1 VSSHT
6 RDRSPARGSTP
17 TLAVLE
23 PATEQVLAEI
33 PRAGAEEADAAV
45 ARAKAAY
52 PAWRALSPPDRARLL
67 HGLADALAG
76 RQEELAVLEARN
88 AGKPIGDARGE
99 MDMVVETFRYYAGAV
114 ERALGDTIPVAGGVA
129 MTFREPLGVVALI
142 TPWNFPLTIASWKL
156 APCLAAGNTVVLK
169 PAELTPLTAL
179 EFERIALD
187 AGIPEGVVNV
197 VAGPGRTCGTR
208 LVEHPDVAKV
218 AFTGSTEVGRTI
230 AAGAAQTIKHV
241 TLELGGKSPN
251 LIFADADLEAA
262 AQAAPWAVFG
272 NAGQDCCARSRILVQ
287 DSVLDDFLAALGRV
301 VEGIRVGD
309 PLDEATQMGPLISA
323 GQRETVG
330 SYVPDGAPVAARGS
344 APDGPGF
351 WFPPTVLAPVDP
363 GDRAVR
369 EEIFGPVACVIPFRD
384 EAEAIALA
392 NDTIY
397 GLSGSIWTRDGA
409 RALRVARAVEAG
421 VLSINSNTSVR
432 VSTPFGGFK
441 QSGVGRELGPH
452 ALDHYTEV
460 KSVYYA
466 TGD

>member
-1 VSSHT
+1 V
-6 RDRSPARGSTP
+6 
-17 TLAVLE
+17 TLTVLE
-23 PATEQVLAEI
+23 PATEAVLAEI
-33 PRAGAEEADAAV
+33 PRAGVAEADAAV

-52 PAWRALSPPDRARLL
+52 PGWRAIAPPDRAKLL
-67 HGLADALAG
+67 HGLADALDA

-99 MDMVVETFRYYAGAV
+99 MGMVVDTFRFYAGAV
-114 ERALGDTIPVAGGVA
+114 ERTLGDTIPVAGGVA

-179 EFERIALD
+179 EFERIAVG

-197 VAGPGRTCGTR
+197 VAGPGSTAGAR

-218 AFTGSTEVGRTI
+218 AFTGSTEVGRSI
-230 AAGAAQTIKHV
+230 AAGAAKTIKRV

-251 LIFADADLEAA
+251 LVFADADVETAA
-262 AQAAPWAVFG
+262 AAAPWAVFG
-272 NAGQDCCARSRILVQ
+272 NAGQDCCARSRILVEEP
-287 DSVLDDFLAALGRV
+287 VLDEFLAALARV
-301 VEGIRVGD
+301 VEGIKVGD

-323 GQRETVG
+323 QQRETVS

-344 APDGPGF
+344 APDGAGF
-351 WFPPTVLAPVDP
+351 WYPPTVLAPVDP
-363 GDRAVR
+363 DDRAVR

-384 EAEAIALA
+384 EEDAIRLA

-397 GLSGSIWTRDGA
+397 GLSGSIWTRDGG

-466 TGD
+466 TGV